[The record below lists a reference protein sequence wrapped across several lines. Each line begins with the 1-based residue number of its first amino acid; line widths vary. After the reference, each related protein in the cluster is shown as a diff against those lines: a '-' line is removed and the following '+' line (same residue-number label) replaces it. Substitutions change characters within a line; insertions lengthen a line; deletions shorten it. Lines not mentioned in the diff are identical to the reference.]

1 MSSQYI
7 LTLTA
12 MPSHVASS
20 QHYEVP
26 GDSWGMAIIVL
37 LACWVCW
44 FKCKC
49 LRPRNCSE
57 REWREEASWG
67 MQSQNTSEVIVKCV
81 SAIVELQAT
90 ALETPVSSSAFED
103 DAGDACGVNS
113 SAQEWQLVCLPEG
126 QLSLATMPAA
136 YSYTVPPLPHA
147 APAMASD
154 IVRFVEFVPGDR
166 GRHFVHNVALHMCCD
181 KWVFFGNSG
190 DTGTWRPGSWTWQKQ
205 EKEVITLTYARKEGI
220 ELKTRSFERNALGW
234 YVTNSHTS
242 ACDTKVLYLLPP
254 ATLA

>member
-57 REWREEASWG
+57 LEWREEASWG

-90 ALETPVSSSAFED
+90 ALETPISSSAFED

-113 SAQEWQLVCLPEG
+113 SAQEWQLVCLPEI

-136 YSYTVPPLPHA
+136 YSYTVPPLLHA

-166 GRHFVHNVALHMCCD
+166 G
-181 KWVFFGNSG
+181 
-190 DTGTWRPGSWTWQKQ
+190 
-205 EKEVITLTYARKEGI
+205 
-220 ELKTRSFERNALGW
+220 
-234 YVTNSHTS
+234 
-242 ACDTKVLYLLPP
+242 
-254 ATLA
+254 

>member
-136 YSYTVPPLPHA
+136 YSYSVPSLPHA

-154 IVRFVEFVPGDR
+154 IVRYVEFVPGDNGQHFFNNVPLQR
-166 GRHFVHNVALHMCCD
+166 HLGLFRCGGHWRVASRQVDVAQAGGRAHHIDIRKDARHP
-181 KWVFFGNSG
+181 GG
-190 DTGTWRPGSWTWQKQ
+190 DEVVR
-205 EKEVITLTYARKEGI
+205 EKRVGMVCHEP
-220 ELKTRSFERNALGW
+220 SHERL
-234 YVTNSHTS
+234 SHQST
-242 ACDTKVLYLLPP
+242 VPP
-254 ATLA
+254 AANHSGLT